1 VTSWVVVLLLLH
13 SRPLSLQLLLHNPQH
28 QSPPL
33 LHLLVT
39 EPVVS
44 SWEISSVTLYNPRKS

>member
-1 VTSWVVVLLLLH
+1 LVVALELLLH
-13 SRPLSLQLLLHNPQH
+13 SRLLSLRLLLHNPQH

-44 SWEISSVTLYNPRKS
+44 SWEISSVTLCNPRKS